1 MSLSARTLEP
11 SAASAEFR
19 MDPTLPIAEDRAAAD
34 AAVGRFREIA
44 ALRGAQAG
52 LEALRTDLLS
62 APAAAW
68 VACARQLAAQGAAE
82 IAVALLR
89 TAPAALAAQPA
100 LRVALGE
107 ALWQA
112 GAAGEA
118 EATLRRVLAED
129 PERHPAALALARQ
142 LRNRGRLDA
151 AVAVLEAAC
160 GPDAGLAVLL
170 ECALFMK
177 QCQREA
183 RALALCEDALARGER
198 DARLLALAGNLAL
211 ALGRFEQARARLL
224 EAIAQGV
231 DFNEWQVPEALA
243 RAQRYRDP
251 QHPDFA
257 RFEAWRGDPRLGPRA
272 RASLLFGLAKAYDD
286 VGDYARAAALLREAN
301 ALARSVSPWSRESWR
316 AAIAARLAAPAPRVT
331 ASVASGCAP
340 VFVVGLPRTG
350 TTLVAELL
358 GRHPDVRNRGELPVL
373 GYVANRLRQS
383 GREEDPAVLREA
395 AELYLAH
402 LRQDDAP
409 ARWYVD
415 KDPLNFRYLD
425 SVAALFPQ
433 ARVVYCRRDRRDTAL
448 SIWSQMFGN
457 PEYGFAGDFADIA
470 AVAADCE
477 RLMAHW
483 RRTLPLAIHV
493 LDYEHLAAQPQATL
507 DALGAFI
514 GLPPF
519 DLLAAPAPEG
529 AAIAS
534 ASLWQAR
541 QPVHQ
546 GSIGRWRHY
555 APYLPELAAAFP
567 D

>member
-1 MSLSARTLEP
+1 MN
-11 SAASAEFR
+11 
-19 MDPTLPIAEDRAAAD
+19 PIPPFVEDRADIEATASAAMTQ
-34 AAVGRFREIA
+34 FRRA
-44 ALRGAQAG
+44 TVLGGTQAG
-52 LEALRTDLLS
+52 LDALRAALQS
-62 APAAAW
+62 APATAW
-68 VACARQLAAQGAAE
+68 EASARQLVAQGAAAT
-82 IAVALLR
+82 AVALLR
-89 TAPAALAAQPA
+89 AMPASLAAQPV

-118 EATLRRVLAED
+118 EAVLRRVLAED
-129 PERHPAALALARQ
+129 PRHYPAALALARQ

-151 AVAVLEAAC
+151 AVAALAAAC
-160 GPDAGLAVLL
+160 GQGADLAVLL

-183 RALALCEDALARGER
+183 PALALCEGALARGER
-198 DARLLALAGNLAL
+198 DARLFALAGNLAL
-211 ALGRFEQARARLL
+211 ALGRFEQARTWLL

-257 RFEAWRGDPRLGPRA
+257 RFEDWRNDPRLGPRA

-286 VGDYARAAALLREAN
+286 VGDCARAATLLREAN
-301 ALARSVSPWSRESWR
+301 AVARSLSPWSREGWQ
-316 AAIAARLAAPAPRVT
+316 AVIAAQLAAPTPRVT
-331 ASVASGCAP
+331 ASVACDCTP

-358 GRHPDVRNRGELPVL
+358 GRHPDVRNRGELPML
-373 GYVANRLRQS
+373 GYIASRLRQS
-383 GREEDPAVLREA
+383 GHAQDPIALRDA

-425 SVAALFPQ
+425 TVAALFPQ

-457 PEYGFAGDFADIA
+457 PEYGFACDFADIA
-470 AVAADCE
+470 LVAADCE

-483 RRTLPLAIHV
+483 QRKLPLAIHV
-493 LDYEHLAAQPQATL
+493 LDYEHLAAQPQEAL
-507 DALGAFI
+507 DALGAFV
-514 GLPPF
+514 GLPTF

-529 AAIAS
+529 KAIAS

-541 QPVHQ
+541 QPVHR
-546 GSIGRWRHY
+546 GSIGRWQRY
-555 APYLPELAAAFP
+555 VPYLPELTAAFP
-567 D
+567 G